1 MSLLGKGIRKLSELE
16 IDADKNWQAKGI
28 SNLKELAPGMARG
41 DLVIRGHSVLTRLPA
56 GPVDYILAS
65 TGTGDIPQWIPVP
78 GPLEIFLPKMIL
90 ADMDLS
96 VIPID
101 KVISETSLAVDTV
114 IETTD
119 IPTQAISME
128 IAENLS
134 VITIDNSI
142 SEESVTGTGLG
153 FEIWQDVD
161 GAVAEDGGGR
171 TDETAEAT
179 NDTPNNMT
187 LLPAPVKVDDA
198 YYFGFDDEFDLVRL
212 RQDTPGAGVWST
224 IWEYWNGSSWAGL
237 ANVDDP
243 TDGFRPASTGL
254 FDITWDIPGDWEKK
268 DIEGMELYWVRSRV
282 DAFTSHTTQPKGT
295 RVRVL
300 VAEGNI

>member
-16 IDADKNWQAKGI
+16 IDADKDWQAKGI
-28 SNLKELAPGMARG
+28 TNLRELAPGMARG
-41 DLVIRGHSVLTRLPA
+41 DLIIRGHSVLTRLPA

-65 TGTGDIPQWIPVP
+65 TGPGDIPQWIPVP
-78 GPLEIFLPKMIL
+78 GPLEIFLPKMML
-90 ADMDLS
+90 AGMALL

-119 IPTQAISME
+119 VPTQAISME

-134 VITIDNSI
+134 VITIDKTI
-142 SEESVTGTGLG
+142 FEESETGTSLQYQL
-153 FEIWQDVD
+153 WQDVD
-161 GAVAEDGGGR
+161 GAVAEDNGVR

-179 NDTPNNMT
+179 DDTLNNMN
-187 LLPAPVKVDDA
+187 LLPDPVKVDGA
-198 YYFGFDDEFDLVRL
+198 YYFGFDDEFDLIRL
-212 RQDTPGAGVWST
+212 RQDTPGEGVWST
-224 IWEYWNGSSWAGL
+224 IWEYWDGSGWTGL

-243 TDGFRPASTGL
+243 TDGFRPASAGL
-254 FDITWDIPGDWEKK
+254 FDITWDTPGDWAKK
-268 DIEGMELYWVRSRV
+268 DLEGMELYWVRARV

-295 RVRVL
+295 RARVL
-300 VAEGNI
+300 VAEGSV